1 MKIRAA
7 VLAVLAACAASAQ
20 ASVIN
25 FDDISNPGCCT
36 FPSAGYAGFDWS
48 GGMGT
53 QSWVFADAGST
64 VFAGT
69 NAHSGSNFAWSNG
82 GTSLDLSRDGGAT
95 FDFNS
100 MWARTGWPS
109 SGYTVTGYLDG
120 AVVGSQHVAVTQD
133 YAFASFDL
141 VGVDD
146 VTIVGDGG
154 NLLIDDINVVTTAAA
169 AVPEP
174 SEVALMLAGLGGLA
188 ALARRRASR
197 GR

>member
-20 ASVIN
+20 ATVIN
-25 FDDISNPGCCT
+25 FDDVSTPGCCT
-36 FPSAGYAGFDWS
+36 FPYAGYAGFNWS
-48 GGMGT
+48 GGSGAN
-53 QSWVFADAGST
+53 SWVVADAASN
-64 VFAGT
+64 VFTPGPD
-69 NAHSGSNFAWSNG
+69 AHSGSNYAWSNG
-82 GTSLDLSRDGGAT
+82 GTSLDLTRNGGGT
-95 FDFNS
+95 FDFSS
-100 MWARTGWPS
+100 MWARGGWAS

-141 VGVDD
+141 VGIDD
-146 VTIVGDGG
+146 LTIVGDGG
-154 NLLIDDINVVTTAAA
+154 NLLIDDMSVSTTA

-174 SEVALMLAGLGGLA
+174 SEIALMLAGLGGLA
-188 ALARRRASR
+188 TLARRRASG

>member
-7 VLAVLAACAASAQ
+7 VLAVLAACAASAH

-25 FDDISNPGCCT
+25 FDDLSNPGCCT
-36 FPSAGYAGFDWS
+36 FPSAGYGGFDWS
-48 GGMGT
+48 GGSGAN
-53 QSWVFADAGST
+53 SWVVAEVDT
-64 VFAGT
+64 HVFSGT

-82 GTSLDLSRDGGAT
+82 GTSLDLTRDGGGT
-95 FDFNS
+95 FDFTS
-100 MWARTGWPS
+100 MWARTGWLS

-154 NLLIDDINVVTTAAA
+154 NLLIDDINVGTTA

-174 SEVALMLAGLGGLA
+174 SEIALMLAGLGGLA
-188 ALARRRASR
+188 AQARRRASR

>member
-7 VLAVLAACAASAQ
+7 VMAVLAACAASAQ

-36 FPSAGYAGFDWS
+36 FPAAGYAGFDWN

-64 VFAGT
+64 VFSGT

-82 GTSLDLSRDGGAT
+82 GTSLDLTRDGGGT
-95 FDFNS
+95 FDFTS
-100 MWARTGWPS
+100 MWARTGWTS
-109 SGYTVTGYLDG
+109 SGYTVTGWLNG
-120 AVVGSQHVAVTQD
+120 AVVGSQHVATTQD

-154 NLLIDDINVVTTAAA
+154 NLLVDDMTVSTTA

-174 SEVALMLAGLGGLA
+174 SEIALMLAGLGGLA
-188 ALARRRASR
+188 AVARRRSSR
-197 GR
+197 SR